1 MSEELRVDTDVMRS
15 YAARVDATADQ
26 VSQAQWAVG
35 SLNTIGA
42 LGALCAPLLG
52 PAVGFVEAGARSCI
66 DAAGQ
71 GLGRMCELLGRSAQV
86 YDAAEAQI
94 AEDLRAIMERLP

>member
-1 MSEELRVDTDVMRS
+1 M
-15 YAARVDATADQ
+15 
-26 VSQAQWAVG
+26 G

-66 DAAGQ
+66 DATGQ
-71 GLGRMCELLGRSAQV
+71 GLGRMYELLGRTAQD
-86 YDAAEAQI
+86 YDAVEAQI
-94 AEDLRAIMERLP
+94 SEDLRAIMELLP

>member
-1 MSEELRVDTDVMRS
+1 MDTDVMRS

-35 SLNTIGA
+35 SLNTVGA
-42 LGALCAPLLG
+42 LGVLCAPLLG
-52 PAVGFVEAGARSCI
+52 PAVGLVEAGGRSCI

-71 GLGRMCELLGRSAQV
+71 SMGRMSELLGRSAQG
-86 YDAAEAQI
+86 YDMVETQI

>member
-1 MSEELRVDTDVMRS
+1 MSEELRVDTDMLRS

-35 SLNTIGA
+35 SLNTVGA
-42 LGALCAPLLG
+42 LGVLCAPLLG
-52 PAVGFVEAGARSCI
+52 PAVGLVEAGARSCI

-71 GLGRMCELLGRSAQV
+71 GLGRMSELLGRTALDSDLV
-86 YDAAEAQI
+86 EPQI
-94 AEDLRAIMERLP
+94 AEDRRAIMERLP

>member
-15 YAARVDATADQ
+15 YAARVEATADQ

-42 LGALCAPLLG
+42 LGVLCAPFLG

-66 DAAGQ
+66 DATGQ
-71 GLGRMCELLGRSAQV
+71 GLGRMYDLLGSTAQGYDSVEAQV
-86 YDAAEAQI
+86 

>member
-1 MSEELRVDTDVMRS
+1 MSEELRVDTDMLRS
-15 YAARVDATADQ
+15 YAARVDAAADQ

-42 LGALCAPLLG
+42 LGVLCAPLLG

-66 DAAGQ
+66 DATGQ
-71 GLGRMCELLGRSAQV
+71 GLGRMYELLGRTAQD
-86 YDAAEAQI
+86 YDAVEAQI
-94 AEDLRAIMERLP
+94 AEDLHAIMERLP

>member
-1 MSEELRVDTDVMRS
+1 MDTDVMRS

-66 DAAGQ
+66 DATGQ
-71 GLGRMCELLGRSAQV
+71 GLGRMYELLGRSAQG
-86 YDAAEAQI
+86 YDMVETQI

>member
-52 PAVGFVEAGARSCI
+52 PAVGLVEAGARSCI
-66 DAAGQ
+66 DATGQ
-71 GLGRMCELLGRSAQV
+71 GLGRMYELLGSTAQN
-86 YDAAEAQI
+86 YDAVEAKI
-94 AEDLRAIMERLP
+94 VDDLRAIMERLP

>member
-1 MSEELRVDTDVMRS
+1 MSEKMRVNTDMLRS

-52 PAVGFVEAGARSCI
+52 PAVGLVEAGARSCI
-66 DAAGQ
+66 DATGQ
-71 GLGRMCELLGRSAQV
+71 GLGRMYELLGRTAQD
-86 YDAAEAQI
+86 YDAVEAQI

>member
-1 MSEELRVDTDVMRS
+1 MSEKMRVNTDMLRS

-42 LGALCAPLLG
+42 LGVLCAPLLG

-66 DAAGQ
+66 DATGQ
-71 GLGRMCELLGRSAQV
+71 GLGRMYELLGRTAQD
-86 YDAAEAQI
+86 YDAVEAQI

>member
-42 LGALCAPLLG
+42 LGVLCAPLLG

-66 DAAGQ
+66 DATGQ
-71 GLGRMCELLGRSAQV
+71 GLGRMYELLGSTAQD
-86 YDAAEAQI
+86 YDAVEAKI
-94 AEDLRAIMERLP
+94 VDDLRAIMERLP

>member
-1 MSEELRVDTDVMRS
+1 MSEELRVDTDVVRS

-52 PAVGFVEAGARSCI
+52 PAVSFVEAGARSCI
-66 DAAGQ
+66 DATGQ
-71 GLGRMCELLGRSAQV
+71 GLGRMYELLGRTAQD
-86 YDAAEAQI
+86 YDAVESQI